1 MGIQTIS
8 DIPAFSPCNPVFE
21 HKAYRPIRSYEFEGS
36 ADLQITSSG
45 DGSQLEDEEGS
56 GGGGGGGGD
65 QGEKSIVRSHFP
77 ETWLFQLQSVGRNGK
92 VDVPLKVPDTITSW
106 VGEAFCVSK
115 QAGIGVAKP
124 TSILVKKVTWWH
136 VIIFVLIFGGSSKE
150 ITPILLLSSK

>member
-21 HKAYRPIRSYEFEGS
+21 HRAYRPIRSYYELEGS

-45 DGSQLEDEEGS
+45 DMLEDEEGS
-56 GGGGGGGGD
+56 GGGGGD
-65 QGEKSIVRSHFP
+65 QREKSVVRSHFP
-77 ETWLFQLQSVGRNGK
+77 ETWLFQLQSVGKNGK

-150 ITPILLLSSK
+150 ITSILLLSSK